1 MKALTLPIALLMTL
15 GSSVGAT
22 LIHADRTSAD
32 DSKKLESVTSFPTQA
47 QIAAW
52 KATAATTDYT
62 PPAPPR

>member
-1 MKALTLPIALLMTL
+1 MKALALPIALLMTL

-22 LIHADRTSAD
+22 LIHVDRVNPTD
-32 DSKKLESVTSFPTQA
+32 TKRLEDAISLPTPD

-52 KATAATTDYT
+52 KATATVTDYI

>member
-1 MKALTLPIALLMTL
+1 MKALALPMALLMTL

-22 LIHADRTSAD
+22 LIRADRTSAD
-32 DSKKLESVTSFPTQA
+32 DSKKLESVTSSPTQA

-52 KATAATTDYT
+52 KATASTTDYT